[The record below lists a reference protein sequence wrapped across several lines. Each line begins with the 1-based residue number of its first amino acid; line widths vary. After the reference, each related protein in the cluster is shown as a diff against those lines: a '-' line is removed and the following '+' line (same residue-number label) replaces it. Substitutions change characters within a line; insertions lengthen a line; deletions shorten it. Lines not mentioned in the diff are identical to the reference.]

1 MQYQSK
7 EGTLMRRNL
16 IMIASSAA
24 LLIVLAACGTPT
36 GDGPEP
42 IDTTLPQAPET
53 TAPSPTTTA
62 PAETSTTAPPVTTT
76 TAPTSSTTAP
86 TTTSTS
92 TRSVV
97 HEAEGSGCTPGPGKL
112 PDGEWFG
119 YVVTTK
125 ANEIEFDLACWFSG
139 DAAIRASKEDGQE
152 SPPPNDYYVRNLNKL
167 TRLLSVNGKT
177 EVIWYPEVGDPT
189 SEATTTYADWLAQIE
204 KRELMLGIWVEIEG
218 GTVVEVQEQWIP

>member
-1 MQYQSK
+1 MQCQNK
-7 EGTLMRRNL
+7 ERNPMRSNL
-16 IMIASSAA
+16 TMIASSAA
-24 LLIVLAACGTPT
+24 LLMVLAACGSPT

-42 IDTTLPQAPET
+42 IDTTLPQSPET
-53 TAPSPTTTA
+53 TTPSPTTTA
-62 PAETSTTAPPVTTT
+62 PAETTTMALPLTST

-86 TTTSTS
+86 NTTTS

-97 HEAEGSGCTPGPGKL
+97 YEAEGSGCTPGPGKL

-152 SPPPNDYYVRNLNKL
+152 SPPPNDYYVRNINKL
-167 TRLLSVNGKT
+167 TRPLSVNGKT
-177 EVIWYPEVGDPT
+177 EVVWYPEVGDPT
-189 SEATTTYADWLAQIE
+189 SEGTTTYEDWLAQIE

-218 GTVVEVQEQWIP
+218 GTVVEVHEQWTP